1 MLKWIHRRCAYG
13 TDGLVR
19 PKEYAREVEICYRC
33 GEGLENSVRGPL
45 YLYEVGEEVESIP
58 SEHIVYTAEGEKIAL
73 TDDGG
78 HISLE
83 KLHAEIE
90 DESIPVLDM
99 REDLPM
105 GVIVEDEVQSE
116 DVAIPAEMVPAAE
129 PPTDGAPRIEGLDPE
144 GKDIGKELPHDTEK
158 WGTADKPL
166 ENITDATAEENV
178 TATLEDQIAA
188 LRAKIDA
195 YEAEKE

>member
-58 SEHIVYTAEGEKIAL
+58 EPLQGIGEVIEFDPI
-73 TDDGG
+73 TD
-78 HISLE
+78 E
-83 KLHAEIE
+83 E
-90 DESIPVLDM
+90 
-99 REDLPM
+99 
-105 GVIVEDEVQSE
+105 VIIEDEVQSE
-116 DVAIPAEMVPAAE
+116 DIEPEVEKIRDVETASAQELYEDAVVPIPP
-129 PPTDGAPRIEGLDPE
+129 
-144 GKDIGKELPHDTEK
+144 
-158 WGTADKPL
+158 
-166 ENITDATAEENV
+166 ENV
-178 TATLEDQIAA
+178 TATLEEQIAA
-188 LRAKIDA
+188 LQAKIDA